1 MNVFN
6 VLMEKHALNVTPI
19 SIYEEEI
26 VIQKIIV
33 LLLDNMDQ
41 EVMMDLEFV
50 HVNINMKNKIYQL
63 INIYKKNV
71 AQ

>member
-6 VLMEKHALNVTPI
+6 VLMEKYALNVTPI